1 MKYYIGVDIGSTST
15 KGVLMDRDR
24 NIIRKDS
31 RLHELTIIDGIS
43 ETWAE
48 SFFKESM
55 DIIGNLIQKVNIF
68 PGDIESIT
76 FSGFESVSFIGKG
89 GIEVHPT
96 ITYLDSRSEAIAH
109 EFTKLIDPKELFIK
123 TKNRASSIFEGY
135 KAMYALRNIKAP
147 LNQIK
152 LLDVAHYCVFRL
164 TGKYVMDHTSAMLFA
179 PFYNVSKS
187 DWDHEMLELA
197 NLNPDILPTL
207 MESYEIA
214 GTVNGDSS
222 DKFNLSRDTLV
233 TAGAQ
238 DAYASLLADGVL
250 DKGESS
256 FIYATSGVYDV
267 VHDGTK
273 FDNIFANTRH
283 IIPGRYVSEAAM
295 YNAGSLLNWFG
306 KIIRKNLSKMDTIIE
321 KRNRPG
327 KIISLPFFTGE
338 RAPIWNNK
346 LKGSFYYVD
355 FSNDIYDFYLSL
367 MEGVGYW
374 LKYTI
379 EKFNSIDVFPKS
391 IVAGGGGSKSTI
403 WTQIVSDIVGLPQ
416 EIKVSE
422 GAAQGD
428 GFISLYSS
436 GEISSFNEIRD
447 LIKIRKNVTPNTKLK
462 GPYEKQFNQFKK
474 LLEISLSEIY
484 N

>member
-1 MKYYIGVDIGSTST
+1 MKYYIGIDIGSTSS

-24 NIIRKDS
+24 NIIKKSS
-31 RLHELTIIDGIS
+31 RIHELNVIDGMS

-48 SFFKESM
+48 IFFQESI
-55 DIIGNLIQKVNIF
+55 DIIRELIQKGNVS
-68 PGDIESIT
+68 PGDIEAIT
-76 FSGFESVSFIGKG
+76 FSGFESISFINKEGV
-89 GIEVHPT
+89 ELYPT
-96 ITYLDSRSEAIAH
+96 ITYLDSRAESIAT
-109 EFTKLIDPKELFIK
+109 EFTKLIDPKDLFIR

-135 KAMYALRNIKAP
+135 KAMYAIKKIKKP

-152 LLDVAHYCVFRL
+152 LLDVAHYSVFRL

-179 PFYNVSKS
+179 PFYNPSKS
-187 DWDHEMLELA
+187 DWDNDMIELA
-197 NLNPDILPTL
+197 NFDPDMFPTL

-214 GTVNGDSS
+214 GTVSEDSS
-222 DKFNLSRDTLV
+222 EKFNLSKNTIV

-256 FIYATSGVYDV
+256 FIYGTSGVYDV

-273 FDNIFANTRH
+273 FDPIFANTRH

-306 KIIRKNLSKMDTIIE
+306 KITRKNLKKLDSAIE
-321 KRNRPG
+321 KKNRPG
-327 KIISLPFFTGE
+327 QIISLPFFTGE

-346 LKGSFYYVD
+346 LKGSFFNVD

-367 MEGVGYW
+367 IEGIGYW

-379 EKFNSIDVFPKS
+379 EKFNSIDILPNS
-391 IVAGGGGSKSTI
+391 IVAGGGGSKSSI
-403 WTQIVSDIVGLPQ
+403 WTQIISDVVGLPQ

-428 GFISLYSS
+428 GFISMYSS
-436 GEISSFNEIRD
+436 GVITNFNEIKD
-447 LIKIRKNVTPNTKLK
+447 IIKIRKKVTPNEKLTEAY
-462 GPYEKQFNQFKK
+462 GEKFQLFKK
-474 LLEISLSEIY
+474 LLKISTSEIY